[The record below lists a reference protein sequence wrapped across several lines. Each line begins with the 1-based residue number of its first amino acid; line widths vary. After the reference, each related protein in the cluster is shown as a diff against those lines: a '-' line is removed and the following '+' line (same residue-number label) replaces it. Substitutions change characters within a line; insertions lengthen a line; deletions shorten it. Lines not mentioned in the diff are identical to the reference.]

1 MNLPTE
7 AREMVTA
14 ADLTKLCKYAEAVRK
29 FTEKV
34 AQFPEVKVVK
44 VNSCEDYVDLWVVV
58 ESNCV
63 DEAEE
68 KIVKAF
74 LETWA
79 QFPNLFL
86 DLMVTSNDYPTNS
99 IEVYR
104 RV

>member
-1 MNLPTE
+1 
-7 AREMVTA
+7 
-14 ADLTKLCKYAEAVRK
+14 
-29 FTEKV
+29 
-34 AQFPEVKVVK
+34 
-44 VNSCEDYVDLWVVV
+44 VV

>member
-7 AREMVTA
+7 ARKMVTA
-14 ADLTKLCKYAEAVRK
+14 ADLTKLGKYAEAVRK

-44 VNSCEDYVDLWVVV
+44 VNSCEDYFDLCVVV
-58 ESNCV
+58 EASSRAV
-63 DEAEE
+63 MTR
-68 KIVKAF
+68 KIVDIF
-74 LETWA
+74 FETLA

-86 DLMVTSNDYPTNS
+86 DLMVTDSEYPTNS

>member
-1 MNLPTE
+1 
-7 AREMVTA
+7 MVTA
-14 ADLTKLCKYAEAVRK
+14 VDLTRLGKYAEAVRK

-34 AQFPEVKVVK
+34 SQFSEVKVVK

-58 ESNCV
+58 ESDCV
-63 DEAEE
+63 EEAEE

-86 DLMVTSNDYPTNS
+86 DLMVTGNDYPTNS

>member
-1 MNLPTE
+1 MNLLTE
-7 AREMVTA
+7 ARKMVTA
-14 ADLTKLCKYAEAVRK
+14 ADLTKLGKYAEAVRK

-58 ESNCV
+58 EASSRAV
-63 DEAEE
+63 MTR
-68 KIVKAF
+68 KIVDIF
-74 LETWA
+74 FETLA

-86 DLMVTSNDYPTNS
+86 DLMVTDSEYPTNS

>member
-1 MNLPTE
+1 M
-7 AREMVTA
+7 
-14 ADLTKLCKYAEAVRK
+14 
-29 FTEKV
+29 
-34 AQFPEVKVVK
+34 K

>member
-1 MNLPTE
+1 
-7 AREMVTA
+7 MVTA
-14 ADLTKLCKYAEAVRK
+14 TDLTRLGKYAEAVRR

-34 AQFPEVKVVK
+34 AQFPEVRVVK

-58 ESNCV
+58 ESNYM
-63 DEAEE
+63 DEVEE

-74 LETWA
+74 LETWV

-86 DLMVTSNDYPTNS
+86 DLMVTDNDYPTNS